1 MFRYLGEDADIYYKA
16 LPTTWDA
23 TSEIGKKRIIGLKE
37 TLKKHLPIKGGRAL
51 DVGCGTGIST
61 FALEELGFKVIGIDI
76 RKEAI
81 QKAKEVAKERCSKA
95 KLEGRKTIKNLNA
108 FYFMDAKRLE
118 FESESFDLVDLLGSP
133 LPHFS
138 VYDFDE
144 IIREAYR
151 VLKPD
156 GVLVIEYADTI
167 KGLYSWHRDAFVEC
181 SLISIHKC
189 FNFIEGLEKRF
200 FINLNNGTTFSV
212 KFYLWSPWIVEFILR
227 KAGFEVESY
236 YTSERM
242 MVTVGI
248 KTGSIHKS

>member
-1 MFRYLGEDADIYYKA
+1 MR
-16 LPTTWDA
+16 
-23 TSEIGKKRIIGLKE
+23 LKE
-37 TLKKHLPIKGGRAL
+37 TLREHLPIKGGKAL

-61 FALEELGFKVIGIDI
+61 FALEELGFGVIGIDI

-81 QKAKEVAKERCSKA
+81 QKAKEIAKERDSKA
-95 KLEGRKTIKNLNA
+95 K

-118 FESESFDLVDLLGSP
+118 FESESFDLVALLGSP

-151 VLKPD
+151 VLKPK
-156 GVLVIEYADTI
+156 GVLVIEYIDTI
-167 KGLYSWHRDAFVEC
+167 KRLYSRRRDVFVEGL
-181 SLISIHKC
+181 LISIYKG
-189 FNFIEGLEKRF
+189 FNSVEGLEERF

-227 KAGFEVESY
+227 KAGFEVESH

-242 MVTVGI
+242 VVTVGV
-248 KTGSIHKS
+248 KP